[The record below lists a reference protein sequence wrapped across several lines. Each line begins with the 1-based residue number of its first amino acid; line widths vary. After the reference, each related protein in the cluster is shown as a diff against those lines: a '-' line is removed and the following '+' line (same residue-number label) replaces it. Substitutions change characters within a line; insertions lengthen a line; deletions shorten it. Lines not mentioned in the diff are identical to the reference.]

1 MNPVDAFVPEHISRL
16 MSGDELCNFL
26 EDVKHRSCLRNLSF
40 ILGMLDHDTLPLG
53 GRGEKRVSG
62 NMMENLTC
70 DRMKQ
75 KKNLTVGGKGHVRS

>member
-1 MNPVDAFVPEHISRL
+1 MKVNTPDSNLFPSIGEILRTRKNMNPVDAFVPEHISRL

-53 GRGEKRVSG
+53 GERSVSAV
-62 NMMENLTC
+62 E
-70 DRMKQ
+70 
-75 KKNLTVGGKGHVRS
+75 

>member
-16 MSGDELCNFL
+16 MSGDKLCNFL

-53 GRGEKRVSG
+53 GERKRVSG

-70 DRMKQ
+70 DRTKQ
-75 KKNLTVGGKGHVRS
+75 KTLTVGGKGHVRS